1 MNRSLSIKIFN
12 QLTFKMN
19 IEAATRLLNAS
30 KLSDST
36 KAQTINTIKNCLN
49 ICGSENVIDI
59 YNNLNKIIKA
69 YSEKSPSYKAK
80 AFGQIKRMYDN
91 MSDAQQSLITTDVI
105 KLLSP
110 PSDEKIKV
118 VKTKESD
125 SANDESDSDSV
136 CEQDEE
142 DPDNDP
148 DLVID
153 VNNLE
158 IDNTACTVYKLENK
172 VKLLTDNT
180 KEAFQAI
187 QQEMQV
193 MKNNMILLET
203 KLEKKS
209 KELQDVIMMFI
220 RAATHEE
227 GVQNVS
233 QYAISKMFN

>member
-1 MNRSLSIKIFN
+1 
-12 QLTFKMN
+12 MN
-19 IEAATRLLNAS
+19 IESATRLLNAS

-105 KLLSP
+105 ELLSP
-110 PSDEKIKV
+110 QSDEKIKV

-125 SANDESDSDSV
+125 SANDDSDSV

-153 VNNLE
+153 INNLE
-158 IDNTACTVYKLENK
+158 IDNTACVVHKLENK
-172 VKLLTDNT
+172 VKLLTNNT
-180 KEAFQAI
+180 QEAFQTI
-187 QQEMQV
+187 QQQMQD
-193 MKNNMILLET
+193 MKNNMIL
-203 KLEKKS
+203 LEKKS
-209 KELQDVIMMFI
+209 KELQDVIMIFL

-227 GVQNVS
+227 GVKNVS